1 MILIIVLSLLQAI
14 LAALASNSTRNNEL
28 FILDR
33 HPRGRRAVLVNS
45 DPNEPC
51 RIYGHRY
58 VLTFTFSTLKMPK
71 GKIPFLV
78 TQYRLLKIYRTDHH
92 SGQSTNRNG

>member
-14 LAALASNSTRNNEL
+14 VALVSNSTGTNEL
-28 FILDR
+28 LVLDG

-58 VLTFTFSTLKMPK
+58 VLTFTIPTLTAPQ
-71 GKIPFLV
+71 GKVLFLV
-78 TQYRLLKIYRTDHH
+78 TPYRLLKIYRTVQD
-92 SGQSTNRNG
+92 SEQSINKNG